1 MVETVGEGHERSTY
15 RLRGLATAL
24 SWLLGVGIALSLV
37 SAFASIHRGQMV
49 GDLRD
54 DPYSH
59 SYSELD
65 SADTLVANTALLN
78 LLVLVAV
85 SVMLIV
91 WAWRATKNLQGWGV
105 ELERGPGWAIGGWFV
120 PIGNLFIPYQVIR
133 DTWVLAPSP
142 DGSLP
147 QKRNGP
153 WFTAWILHLISGA
166 VGLRSMFSSPDDD
179 LRMIQASNYLAGVSD
194 IIWIAAAVALIVA
207 VRQISDRHDRR

>member
-1 MVETVGEGHERSTY
+1 VVETVDENLERATY

-24 SWLLGVGIALSLV
+24 SWLLGMGIAMSGF
-37 SAFASIHRGQMV
+37 SAIALIRRGQMI

-54 DPYSH
+54 DRYSH
-59 SYSELD
+59 SYSEMD
-65 SADTLVANTALLN
+65 NADTLVFATYVWGLL
-78 LLVLVAV
+78 LYFAVL
-85 SVMLIV
+85 VMLIV

-120 PIGNLFIPYQVIR
+120 PIGNLFIPYQVVR
-133 DTWVLAPSP
+133 ETWMLAPSP

-147 QKRNGP
+147 QERNGP
-153 WFTAWILHLISGA
+153 WFAAWIMWLISGA
-166 VGLRSMFSSPDDD
+166 LGWQSFFSSSDDD
-179 LRMIQASNYLAGVSD
+179 LRTMQASDYLAGVSD

>member
-1 MVETVGEGHERSTY
+1 MVETVGEGLERSTY

-37 SAFASIHRGQMV
+37 SAFASIHRGQMA

-59 SYSELD
+59 SYSELE
-65 SADTLVANTALLN
+65 SADTLVGNTASLY
-78 LLVLVAV
+78 LLVFVAV

-120 PIGNLFIPYQVIR
+120 PIGNLFIPYQVVR
-133 DTWVLAPSP
+133 ETWMLAPSP
-142 DGSLP
+142 VGSLP
-147 QKRNGP
+147 QQRNGP
-153 WFTAWILHLISGA
+153 WFAAWIMWLVSGA
-166 VGLRSMFSSPDDD
+166 LGARSVFSWSDDD
-179 LRMIQASNYLAGVSD
+179 LRTMQASDYLAGVSE